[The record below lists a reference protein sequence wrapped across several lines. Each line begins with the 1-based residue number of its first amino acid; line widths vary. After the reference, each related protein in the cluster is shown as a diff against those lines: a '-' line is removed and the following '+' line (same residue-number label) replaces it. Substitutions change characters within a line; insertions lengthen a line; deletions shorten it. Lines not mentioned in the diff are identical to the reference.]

1 MITVNEAAERL
12 GVHYQTAYRW
22 VRDGVLPARKVGSA
36 YAIEVADLDALARRR
51 AARITPRRALAVRDW
66 AAQAGRFHDLLVTGD
81 ERSARRLV
89 ARLHDGAVPVLE
101 VCDRVLAPALRRIG
115 DEWAAGAVSV
125 AEEHRAAAICERI
138 LAPLSIPGRGRPR
151 GVCVVTTAPG
161 EAHRLPGLMATAVL
175 REAHWRVHHL
185 ATEVPTDSLLGLVA
199 SVGADVVVL
208 SIASTEARA
217 AARRT
222 ARAVEGAGVPV
233 HIGEPGASLS
243 TLLVLMEK
251 ETKFA

>member
-1 MITVNEAAERL
+1 MVTVNEAAERL

-22 VRDGVLPARKVGSA
+22 VRDGVLPARKLGSA
-36 YAIEVADLDALARRR
+36 YAIDVADLDALDRRR
-51 AARITPRRALAVRDW
+51 AAPVSERRRLVVRDW
-66 AAQAGRFHDLLVTGD
+66 AAQAVRAHDLLVAGD
-81 ERSARRLV
+81 ERGARRLI
-89 ARLHDGAVPVLE
+89 ARLHDGGVPVLE
-101 VCDRVLAPALRRIG
+101 TCDRVLAPALRRIG

-138 LAPLSIPGRGRPR
+138 LAPLAVPGRGRPR
-151 GVCVVTTAPG
+151 GVCVVATAPG

-185 ATEVPTDSLLGLVA
+185 ATEVPTDALLGLVR
-199 SVGADVVVL
+199 SVHADVVVL

-233 HIGEPGASLS
+233 HIGEPGASLV
-243 TLLVLMEK
+243 TLLELLRK
-251 ETKFA
+251 HD